1 MKLSK
6 RLKEVETLI
15 EKDRNVIDVGC
26 DHALLDI
33 YLALNRQNIKIT
45 ATDISSNAI
54 EGAKKNAKYYKVE
67 DKINFIVTNG
77 LDKIKL
83 NSNDILVI
91 TGMGGYTMLDILKN
105 NNLPNTLILSAHK
118 DIELIRREIVKLGY
132 YIKKE
137 KAIFDKKWYV
147 IILFEKGLE
156 TYEED
161 DYILGLYTKNNK
173 EYMNYLYEKNKK
185 IALKTK
191 SKNEIIKK
199 IEKYL

>member
-77 LDKIKL
+77 LNNLKI

-105 NNLPNTLILSAHK
+105 NNLPNALILSAHK

-132 YIKKE
+132 YIKTE
-137 KAIFDKKWYV
+137 KAVFDKKWYV
-147 IILFEKGLE
+147 IILFGKGLE
-156 TYEED
+156 NYEED
-161 DYILGLYTKNNK
+161 GYILAVYTKNYK

-185 IALKTK
+185 IALKTNK
-191 SKNEIIKK
+191 KNDILKK

>member
-6 RLKEVETLI
+6 RLKEVESLI

-33 YLALNRQNIKIT
+33 FLALTRENIKIT

-54 EGAKKNAKYYKVE
+54 EGAKKNAKYYNVEEKV
-67 DKINFIVTNG
+67 NFIVTNG
-77 LDKIKL
+77 LNNIKI

-91 TGMGGYTMLDILKN
+91 TGMGGYTMLDILKKET
-105 NNLPNTLILSAHK
+105 LPNTLVLSAHK

-137 KAIFDKKWYV
+137 KAVFDKKWYV
-147 IILFEKGLE
+147 IILFEKGIE
-156 TYEED
+156 KYEED
-161 DYILGLYTKNNK
+161 DYILGVYTKKNK
-173 EYMNYLYEKNKK
+173 EYMKYLYEKNSK
-185 IALKTK
+185 IALK
-191 SKNEIIKK
+191 SNKNIDIIEK